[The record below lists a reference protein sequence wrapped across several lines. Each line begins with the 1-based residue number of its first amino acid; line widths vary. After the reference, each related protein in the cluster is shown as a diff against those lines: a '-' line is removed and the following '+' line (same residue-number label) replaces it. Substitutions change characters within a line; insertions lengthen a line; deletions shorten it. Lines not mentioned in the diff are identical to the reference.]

1 MILKKLPLPL
11 IACLATFAFGGLFIP
26 GDWYASLNRAPW
38 SPPNIAF
45 PIVWFILYLFIAI
58 SGWHLF
64 STKHKHLQ
72 KLWCLQLG
80 INAIWSW
87 VFFGQ
92 HWVLLGLINILV
104 LGLIV
109 GLLMIKCYKNKLA
122 FSTYL
127 LTPYL
132 AWLALAASLNAYIL
146 LNN

>member
-1 MILKKLPLPL
+1 MILKKLSLPL
-11 IACLATFAFGGLFIP
+11 IACLATFGFGGLFIP

-45 PIVWFILYLFIAI
+45 PIVWFILYLLIAV
-58 SGWHLF
+58 SGWQLF
-64 STKHKHLQ
+64 STKQKSLQ

-80 INAIWSW
+80 VNAIWSW

-92 HWVLLGLINILV
+92 HWVFLGLVNILALILLVSV
-104 LGLIV
+104 LML
-109 GLLMIKCYKNKLA
+109 KCYQKKLT

-127 LTPYL
+127 LAPYII
-132 AWLALAASLNAYIL
+132 WLVLAATLNAYIL